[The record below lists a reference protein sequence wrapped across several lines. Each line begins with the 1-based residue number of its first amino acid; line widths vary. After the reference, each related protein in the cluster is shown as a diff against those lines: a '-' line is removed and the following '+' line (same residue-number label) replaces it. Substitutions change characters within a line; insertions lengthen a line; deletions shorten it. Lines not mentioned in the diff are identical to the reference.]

1 MLTDFVK
8 ELNSLSDDEI
18 QQFELAIKKE
28 KTARQI
34 NEILGAAKQ
43 AKEES
48 EEGKTFVAST
58 PEEIIQWFKD
68 VMNEKD

>member
-34 NEILGAAKQ
+34 NEILEAAKQ